1 MSSREQPSRLNFTN
15 TRGRGGRLR
24 PDLGNRFYFRGKGGA
39 STTRP
44 ALNSPPEPELKKGL
58 DTTRSLGVITA
69 PARPAAPDHFPIEN
83 VKYVASYHWIDAE
96 KPTIVVPGAMLS
108 LRYVFVL
115 ISVINSLQVRQ
126 PYGLSVRSHSRC
138 SLMVTSFMSTG
149 MMIAR
154 NCPNIRCCHFWPLRT
169 RYIAR
174 RRPHLSTGRAVDVIA
189 DRNSLRKLLRWLNP
203 SPGREVRDFRID
215 VQLVGDKTLVLCRWE
230 TPTSEVHTNH
240 SFGHAFEAA
249 MTHAA
254 PDCPSSGHQRAITY
268 VRLLLFSNPLAH

>member
-83 VKYVASYHWIDAE
+83 VKYVASYNWIDAE

-154 NCPNIRCCHFWPLRT
+154 SCPNIRCCHFWPLRT

-174 RRPHLSTGRAVDVIA
+174 RRPHLSTGQRWT
-189 DRNSLRKLLRWLNP
+189 SLRTAIACASSCAGLTRLQAEKCAISGLTFSLSETRLSCYAAGKPPQVRSTRTIRLGMPLRP
-203 SPGREVRDFRID
+203 R
-215 VQLVGDKTLVLCRWE
+215 
-230 TPTSEVHTNH
+230 
-240 SFGHAFEAA
+240 
-249 MTHAA
+249 
-254 PDCPSSGHQRAITY
+254 
-268 VRLLLFSNPLAH
+268 